1 MKRREMLV
9 SAAAVAAAPL
19 AAYAQGSA
27 SKAGGGRQFLELRKY
42 SLLPG
47 AKKQKFIDFIDKAA
61 IPALNRIGV
70 SPVGAFT
77 VQDGKDEPDHSLYL
91 LLPYPSLEAWSTAKY
106 RLAADKQ
113 FMADGGE
120 VLNAPMSD
128 PAYLRVETTL
138 MHAFK
143 EIPTVEISP
152 RKKAGKSRIFQL
164 RIYQSHNVIAAIK
177 KIEMFNEG
185 GEIQIFR
192 DTGFNPVFYGEVMAG
207 AQMPNLVYMLCHDD
221 MATHDT
227 SWKAFRESDGW
238 NTLKADPQYK
248 DTVSNITNILLRP
261 TEFSQL

>member
-9 SAAAVAAAPL
+9 STAAVAAVPL
-19 AAYAQGSA
+19 AACAQSSG
-27 SKAGGGRQFLELRKY
+27 SKASGGRQYLELRKY
-42 SLLPG
+42 NLLPG
-47 AKKQKFIDFIDKAA
+47 AKRQKFMDFLARAA

-77 VQDGKDEPDHSLYL
+77 VQYGQNIPSPALYL
-91 LLPYPSLEAWSTAKY
+91 LLPHASLEAWSTAKY
-106 RLAADKQ
+106 RLATDKQ

-143 EIPTVEISP
+143 GMPTVEIP
-152 RKKAGKSRIFQL
+152 PQKKDGKSRIFEL
-164 RIYQSHNVIAAIK
+164 RIYESHSVIAAIK
-177 KIEMFNEG
+177 KIQMFNEG

-192 DTGFNPVFYGEVMAG
+192 DSGLNPVFYGETMAG
-207 AQMPNLVYMLCHDD
+207 SQMPNLVYMLCHDD
-221 MATHDT
+221 MAARDAG
-227 SWKAFRESDGW
+227 WKRFAQSDGW

-248 DTVSNITNILLRP
+248 DTVSNITDIILRP